1 MTAGRYQGGR
11 LAGVGV
17 LLFGLMALLATLW
30 LINPGD
36 HPLAG
41 TVELPLC
48 ERLDE
53 EALKT
58 LLGNRDLV
66 IHREVPMSAAHG
78 EACRLTFTSANASTP
93 LPGVVWLSLMTTA
106 QMRLVAGMRSDTRRH
121 IEVYVTES
129 RASGMQPEPVTGP
142 WREAWLMRKEDG
154 SAVLI
159 AEDRGVILQVHTQKI
174 PGDGLLPYS
183 EQLALQL
190 QQ

>member
-1 MTAGRYQGGR
+1 MTAGRFERGR

-17 LLFGLMALLATLW
+17 LLFGVMALVATLW
-30 LINPGD
+30 LIKPGD

-41 TVELPLC
+41 TVEFPMC

-58 LLGNRDLV
+58 LLGNRTLV
-66 IHREVPMSAAHG
+66 VHREVPMSAAHG
-78 EACRLTFTSANASTP
+78 ESCRVTFGTVNPPNAMRSAVYA
-93 LPGVVWLSLMTTA
+93 SLMTTA

-121 IEVYVTES
+121 IEIYVAES
-129 RASGMQPEPVTGP
+129 RTSGMQPEPVTGP
-142 WREAWLMRKEDG
+142 WREGWMIKKEDG

-159 AEDRGVILQVHTQKI
+159 AEDRGVILNIHTQMI
-174 PGDGLLPYS
+174 PGDGLLPFA
-183 EQLALQL
+183 EQLAMQL